1 MGGGWNAVRVVRRPE
16 GGNARQLLVIQGC
29 IVAVLIAGISWLA
42 HLTHAIPYTEGV
54 PTVLSQ
60 EAKLIFGHTAFGTV
74 LFYVL
79 QVGAAAI
86 LFTGGNT
93 RCHRFPFPASFVAEG
108 SFFPRWL
115 RRRGRGLRFSSA
127 AVGAAVR

>member
-16 GGNARQLLVIQGC
+16 GGNAPPVVVIQGC

-93 RCHRFPFPASFVAEG
+93 SFSGFPFLSSFVAAD
-108 SFFPRWL
+108 SLVPRCL
-115 RRRGRGLRFSSA
+115 SKRAQQLGFSHGLVVLTA
-127 AVGAAVR
+127 T